1 MDATKNSLEWMV
13 KSRECNGRP
22 LSDSQIAGLE
32 STLQLLSEQ
41 AGPPGLDYEPSYFV
55 VPEPSD
61 DLSVFP
67 LNTST

>member
-1 MDATKNSLEWMV
+1 MDATKSNLEWMV

-41 AGPPGLDYEPSYFV
+41 AGTPEFDYEPSDFV

-61 DLSVFP
+61 DRFVFP
-67 LNTST
+67 LNPSE